1 MSESTLGLRE
11 RMLTR
16 IRQLLRR
23 ANMKTSLA
31 LPRLHEFSLTENLPW
46 DPRLPIL
53 TADQVHLLRGL
64 CRELNDELACE
75 EVISDRDVLH
85 FALEELQA
93 KFRSS
98 ARADILSRLSFHLWN
113 DRQNKIDPLT

>member
-1 MSESTLGLRE
+1 MSESTLGLME
-11 RMLTR
+11 RTQTR

-23 ANMKTSLA
+23 ANMKTSA
-31 LPRLHEFSLTENLPW
+31 LPRLREFSLTENLPW